1 MNGNNLRNGSMMESK
16 KIFNTSL
23 FVVYGLARLSLKDR
37 FMVAHSRFWFL
48 SLLLVGS
55 VVNSGFGQDTTT
67 TQAIRETKIALV
79 MSFEVHRNGG
89 IDPANPESPGVHPL
103 SLPALHFYEGA
114 RLAVDSLT
122 RKGFK
127 YDLVCFESPTDS
139 SNMEKL
145 LDGLVED
152 SFTVFIGFVP
162 DNLLPITVE
171 RTAEAG
177 IKLILTQAYRPDAI
191 RGHSHSA
198 LAYASTATQCSLVVD
213 RFLKKFPNAN
223 FVVIKG
229 KKHREKE
236 VAEAFRA
243 AVDTLASGTSTVRVV
258 DLATSGVSAASGG
271 VVSGVPNIIFFVS
284 SEETVVNTGLAS
296 LAKSCPRNTIV
307 CGMPTWVNFESIDF
321 MSHERIQISL
331 FDNNHVDYRDP
342 ERAKYRKRFVNA
354 YWDDPLSSGYAGYD
368 LFTYLVPLLRK
379 YPNADLEELL
389 VGDKKRPNPFYDF
402 KEFPEGGFESHRMTI
417 TYLVEYRFIPMDKVD
432 AFRKDLLK
440 KKAKI
445 K

>member
-1 MNGNNLRNGSMMESK
+1 MVFTRL
-16 KIFNTSL
+16 TSTIN
-23 FVVYGLARLSLKDR
+23 GLARLSIFIKSMKVKNGVLI
-37 FMVAHSRFWFL
+37 FS
-48 SLLLVGS
+48 LLVGMAFS
-55 VVNSGFGQDTTT
+55 KSSYSQDTT
-67 TQAIRETKIALV
+67 AGKAREIKIALV
-79 MSFEVHRNGG
+79 LSFEVQRNLSV
-89 IDPANPESPGVHPL
+89 DPSNPESPVIHPL

-114 RLAVDSLT
+114 RLAVDSLN
-122 RKGFK
+122 RKGSW

-139 SNMEKL
+139 STMDKL
-145 LDGLVED
+145 LDELEED
-152 SFTVFIGFVP
+152 SFNVFIGYVP
-162 DNLLPITVE
+162 DNLIPMTME
-171 RTAEAG
+171 RTGKAG
-177 IKLILTQAYRPDAI
+177 IKVILTQAYRSNAI
-191 RGHSHSA
+191 RGQSHGA

-229 KKHREKE
+229 KKPREKE

-243 AVDTLASGTSTVRVV
+243 AVDTLVSGTSTVRVV
-258 DLATSGVSAASGG
+258 DLATSGVSAAS
-271 VVSGVPNIIFFVS
+271 SGMVPDRPNIVFFVS

-296 LAKSCPRNTIV
+296 LARSSPRNTII

-321 MSHERIQISL
+321 MSHERVQISL

-342 ERAKYRKRFVNA
+342 ERSKYRKRFVNA

-379 YPNADLEELL
+379 YPDAELKELL
-389 VGDKKRPNPFYDF
+389 VGDKKRNSPFFEF
-402 KEFPEGGFESHRMTI
+402 KEFPEGGFESHRITI
-417 TYLVEYRFIPMDKVD
+417 TYLVEYRFIPMEKVD
-432 AFRKDLLK
+432 AFRKEMLK

>member
-1 MNGNNLRNGSMMESK
+1 MMESNK
-16 KIFNTSL
+16 VFMPPFNIG
-23 FVVYGLARLSLKDR
+23 YILARLLSDFR
-37 FMVAHSRFWFL
+37 FMICNIRFWVLTLWFF
-48 SLLLVGS
+48 S
-55 VVNSGFGQDTTT
+55 VAINTSFGQDTTRT
-67 TQAIRETKIALV
+67 EAPRETKIALV
-79 MSFEVHRNGG
+79 MSFELNRNIGV
-89 IDPANPESPGVHPL
+89 DPANPESPGIHPL

-114 RLAVDSLT
+114 RLAVDSLS
-122 RKGFK
+122 RKGGA

-139 SNMEKL
+139 SGMNRL
-145 LDGLVED
+145 LDVLEKD

-162 DNLLPITVE
+162 DNLLPMTVE

-191 RGHSHSA
+191 RGHPHCA

-213 RFLKKFPNAN
+213 RFLKKFPDAN
-223 FVVIKG
+223 FVIIKG
-229 KKHREKE
+229 KKPREKE

-243 AVDTLASGTSTVRVV
+243 AVDTLVSGTSTVRMV

-271 VVSGVPNIIFFVS
+271 VVSGRPNIIFFVS

-354 YWDDPLSSGYAGYD
+354 YWDDPLSSGFAGYD
-368 LFTYLVPLLRK
+368 LFSYLVPLFRK
-379 YPNADLEELL
+379 YPDAELEELL
-389 VGDKKRPNPFYDF
+389 VGDKKRPSLFYEF
-402 KEFPEGGFESHRMTI
+402 VKFPEGGFENHRMTI

-432 AFRKDLLK
+432 AFRKEMLK